1 MHLDITTEYFSD
13 LISQLSLPDEK
24 KVIRKTFTSA
34 HQLLYRFFDLNYLFI
49 MGFLICLVSLMVV
62 TVLLYVQI
70 NQKMD
75 HITDQEEV
83 IMF

>member
-1 MHLDITTEYFSD
+1 MHLDITNEYFSD

-70 NQKMD
+70 NQNMD
-75 HITDQEEV
+75 HITDLNAP
-83 IMF
+83 

>member
-1 MHLDITTEYFSD
+1 MHLDITNEYFSD

-70 NQKMD
+70 NQNMD
-75 HITDQEEV
+75 HITDLKAP
-83 IMF
+83 

>member
-1 MHLDITTEYFSD
+1 MHLDITNEYFSD

-70 NQKMD
+70 NQNMD
-75 HITDQEEV
+75 HITDLEEV

>member
-70 NQKMD
+70 NQNMD
-75 HITDQEEV
+75 HITDLNAP
-83 IMF
+83 